1 MIMIEKVKK
10 TINRHQMLDEGD
22 TVVVA
27 LSAGADSCALLS
39 VMADL
44 RNEYDLK
51 IIVAHF
57 NHDLRSGESD
67 AEEIFCRNIALKY
80 QLPFKTGKMAS
91 VSVPR
96 GMSPE
101 DYYRKARYR
110 FLDQVATEYKAKKI
124 ALGHHLNDQAETVLL
139 NILRGSGMEGLKG
152 ILPVRDQRF
161 IRPLI
166 DISRPELMEYLKIK
180 DIQYCNDSSNK
191 SLAFLRNRIRMELIP
206 LLKDGYNPQ
215 IEKELAQMAQII
227 SRDHKCLD
235 HYTREI
241 LDSENIQKNKHYT
254 SFSAGYFA
262 RLPEALKYRFVKALL
277 EGMTSDGK
285 GIYYSHIHSVVDL
298 ARQNHT
304 GKQVSLPFGLFA
316 EKQYD
321 IILIK
326 KGQTTDK
333 KDYQYSISIP
343 GTVDLKERGIIIS
356 ARQGWRDEVDF
367 NQRGRFYFDLDEIRG
382 DLTIRNRRPGD
393 WFEPLGT
400 VGRQKV
406 KKLFIDH
413 KIPRPDR
420 NNVAI
425 LADEISVLWIE
436 NMHLSE
442 RVKISQKTSRVLI
455 LEIKSLTDL

>member
-1 MIMIEKVKK
+1 MNMIEKVKK
-10 TINRHQMLDEGD
+10 TINRHHMLDEGD

-39 VMADL
+39 IMADL

-51 IIVAHF
+51 IIIAHF
-57 NHDLRSGESD
+57 NHGLRSGESD
-67 AEEIFCRNIALKY
+67 YEEIFCRNLAQKY
-80 QLPFKTGKMAS
+80 QLPFESGKMAS
-91 VSVPR
+91 ASVP
-96 GMSPE
+96 GGESPE
-101 DYYRKARYR
+101 EYYRKERYR
-110 FLDQVATEYKAKKI
+110 FLNQVAAFYKAKKI
-124 ALGHHLNDQAETVLL
+124 ALGHHLSDQAETVLI

-161 IRPLI
+161 IRPLL
-166 DISRPELMEYLKIK
+166 DISKPEIMEYLKIK
-180 DIQYCNDSSNK
+180 DLQYCSDSSNQ
-191 SLAFLRNRIRMELIP
+191 SSAFLRNRIRLELIP
-206 LLKDGYNPQ
+206 LLKNRYNPQ

-227 SRDHKCLD
+227 SRDHECLD

-241 LDSENIQKNKHYT
+241 LDWENIQNNKYSI
-254 SFSAGYFA
+254 SFSAGFFA
-262 RLPEALKYRFVKALL
+262 RLPEALKYRFVKELL

-304 GKQVSLPFGLFA
+304 GKQVSLPFGLIA
-316 EKQYD
+316 ERQYD

-326 KGQTTDK
+326 KGQTADK

-356 ARQGWRDEVDF
+356 ARQGRRDEVDF
-367 NQRGRFYFDLDEIRG
+367 NKRGRFYFDLDEIRG
-382 DLTIRNRRPGD
+382 GLTLRNRRPGD

-413 KIPRPDR
+413 KVPRLNR
-420 NNVAI
+420 SNIAI

-436 NMHLSE
+436 NMHLSD